1 MKFTKTIGTKL
12 VITAAAAILLT
23 VLVATL
29 AAHVFRA
36 TRRPGADGDGDG
48 DGDGAAPQ
56 AVA

>member
-1 MKFTKTIGTKL
+1 VISIHVLIG
-12 VITAAAAILLT
+12 ALLT

-48 DGDGAAPQ
+48 DGDGVAPQ